1 MGGTNGRGGLG
12 TLLAEA
18 LADEERRLAAL
29 EARLVALRGG
39 PVVESPASDS
49 TQAIWAS
56 LAERGPSA
64 LGPAPAPMAE
74 VDVDEGHDDASGHHH
89 EQAHDDDADD
99 WAALAAE
106 APPAPP
112 PSPSPAGEDDP
123 RLEAARRL
131 LAESGQGLQEL
142 RACLS
147 RAPGWEEG
155 GARPADDADD
165 ADDAADAADADD
177 EQGFWSADDQA
188 PAPRP
193 APARER
199 APAPRPRDVE
209 PARFGLDRA
218 FRGADPQEPAWAQAL
233 RQGQG
238 QELEVLGRVEELLI
252 ELGKTVAAVLERGR
266 PAPDQTAAEVR
277 AQRAEQ
283 ERDALREE
291 VAARADRIA
300 RLEALV
306 EQVLSA
312 APADPSPP
320 PPPALTPR
328 GTRRPPAPSEALRRA
343 LLASPEASSAASRQ
357 ALEALRPVADEE
369 RAALRRDLLASGA
382 RQRQLVEEQAALL
395 ERLARLL

>member
-1 MGGTNGRGGLG
+1 MGGTNGGGGLG

-112 PSPSPAGEDDP
+112 ASGEDDP

-155 GARPADDADD
+155 GARPVDD
-165 ADDAADAADADD
+165 ADDAADADDADD

-218 FRGADPQEPAWAQAL
+218 FRGADAQEPAWAQAL
-233 RQGQG
+233 RQGHG

-252 ELGKTVAAVLERGR
+252 ELGKTVAAVLERSR
-266 PAPDQTAAEVR
+266 PAADPAAAEVR

-291 VAARADRIA
+291 VAARAVRIA

-320 PPPALTPR
+320 TLPALTPR